1 MLEFPTLRTG
11 VAGQYP
17 LSREFLAETRVYT
30 FLDGRQQR
38 FPAAKLRRRW
48 TLQLDMLDE
57 QEAWAVEEFARQH
70 FETAEPFRFK
80 DPHTGMVH
88 WPCFLQGRSFSSD
101 ASGPMHRGCVL
112 VVIEGEA

>member
-1 MLEFPTLRTG
+1 VLEFPTLRTG

-17 LSREFLAETRVYT
+17 LRREVLAEIRVYT

-48 TLQLDMLDE
+48 TLQLDLLDE
-57 QEAWAVEEFARQH
+57 EEAWAVEEFARQH
-70 FETAEPFRFK
+70 FETAEPFRFT
-80 DPHTGMVH
+80 DPQTGTVH
-88 WPCFLQGRSFSSD
+88 WPCYLLGKSFATD
-101 ASGPMHRGCVL
+101 AKGPKHRGCTL